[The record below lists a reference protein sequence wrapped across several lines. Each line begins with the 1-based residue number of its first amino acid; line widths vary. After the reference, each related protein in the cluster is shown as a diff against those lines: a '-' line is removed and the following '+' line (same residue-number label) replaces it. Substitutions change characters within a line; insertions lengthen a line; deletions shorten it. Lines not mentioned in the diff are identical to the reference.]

1 MKITLRKEE
10 LIVYMESI
18 KKFITFPKS
27 HCKYQVVYNFLVSNP
42 EDEDGFFD
50 LFMGVATEAIE
61 KYSEGAIKANEQGV
75 AVFDGLELPA
85 DVLGKIKELRAAGYS
100 WEQHQKFWA
109 RCLLNPR
116 RESVADLFRFISN
129 HNLTITTEGKFIAY
143 KAITRDFK
151 DKHTQTIDN
160 YPGCVVTM
168 DRAKVAFDPHQA
180 CSSGLH
186 VANLNYARGFA
197 CGDDIIVLV
206 EVDPSDVV
214 SVPYDSNAEKIRTC
228 RYKVLRIWDEDV
240 DDELSTSVVSVDENT
255 GGLSGTA
262 KECEVVQQPIKEFSV
277 EGWTDTMDEI
287 LKAAVIAK
295 GPDWDVISKTFFTGV
310 KSAEECKA
318 RYTEL
323 EETCDDDGWDDSDD
337 YDDPI
342 YDAQDEDAP
351 DGWDDPDR
359 YGSPMPTEGNKASDA
374 GEPPKSEESIKPVT
388 GKFWSKTDDD
398 KLIEMRKRGYR
409 YRDIGAALG
418 RSSNAVEHRVRVLK
432 DEGIL

>member
-10 LIVYMESI
+10 IIVYMESI

-27 HCKYQVVYNFLVSNP
+27 HCKYQLVYNFLVNNP
-42 EDEDGFFD
+42 EDEDGFLD
-50 LFMGVATEAIE
+50 LFMEVATEAIE

-85 DVLGKIKELRAAGYS
+85 DVLGKIKELRASGYS

-116 RESVADLFRFISN
+116 RESVTDLFRFISN
-129 HNLTITTEGKFIAY
+129 HNLTITTDGKFIAY

-151 DKHTQTIDN
+151 DKRTQTIDN

-168 DRAKVAFDPHQA
+168 DRDKVAFDPHQA

-186 VANLNYARGFA
+186 VANLNYAKGFA
-197 CGDDIIVLV
+197 FADDIIVLV

-240 DDELSTSVVSVDENT
+240 DDELSTSVVSVDEKT
-255 GGLSGTA
+255 GGLSGTT

-277 EGWTDTMDEI
+277 EGWTGTMDEI

-295 GPDWDVISKTFFTGV
+295 GPYWEVISKTFFTGV

-323 EETCDDDGWDDSDD
+323 EEMRDDDEDDNNLICDDQDKGESVGDKDGGSLWRRTDS
-337 YDDPI
+337 
-342 YDAQDEDAP
+342 
-351 DGWDDPDR
+351 
-359 YGSPMPTEGNKASDA
+359 
-374 GEPPKSEESIKPVT
+374 KPVV
-388 GKFWSKTDDD
+388 GSLWSKTEDD

-418 RSSNAVEHRVRVLK
+418 RSRKAVEHRVRSLK